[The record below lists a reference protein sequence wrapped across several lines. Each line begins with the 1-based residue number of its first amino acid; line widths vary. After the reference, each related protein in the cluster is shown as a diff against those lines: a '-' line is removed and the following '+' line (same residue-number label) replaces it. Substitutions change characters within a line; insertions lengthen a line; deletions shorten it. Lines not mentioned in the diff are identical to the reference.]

1 MKKKYLIIGL
11 GALFSLFSLTFNLLY
26 VDKIADELIE
36 IENNND
42 ELRFY
47 QNASNQLTWSAK
59 RIHDEAFDLQIKL
72 SELQGTD
79 NAMFPRIESRYNQLV
94 VEESIEYLIARHGRI
109 TNNQDSTQ
117 LLWLANLWNR
127 LKTNTTLD
135 REQLRKVINLTNESQ
150 RLVNEEK
157 TERVTTI
164 AANRKRITNL
174 KSQDRQL
181 RSIVVILQVLGLILI
196 FLKDVF
202 D

>member
-79 NAMFPRIESRYNQLV
+79 NAMLPRIESRYNQLV

-150 RLVNEEK
+150 RLVNEKK

-164 AANRKRITNL
+164 AANRKRIASL